1 MFFKVKGSNINP
13 DLQQENSCNT
23 YGMGENRLR
32 LAGFWDSWDIRWST
46 MLQWFWSLIALR
58 GQKWRVYNWWL
69 CSGARTGRGGAA
81 PAAAPTEGGGAGLRT
96 HRPVRSVRVFLFPT
110 LMCSKGHPAFP
121 FLLPPSLSQH
131 HKNCPWGVFFFL
143 ILLFFLNWSF
153 HFVSEYGQWTR
164 R

>member
-13 DLQQENSCNT
+13 DLRQENSCNT
-23 YGMGENRLR
+23 CGMGENRLR

-46 MLQWFWSLIALR
+46 ILQWFWSLTVLR

-69 CSGARTGRGGAA
+69 FSGARTGRGWAAPGAA
-81 PAAAPTEGGGAGLRT
+81 PRRTGALVSGHTGLFAL
-96 HRPVRSVRVFLFPT
+96 VRAFLFPT

-143 ILLFFLNWSF
+143 ILLFF
-153 HFVSEYGQWTR
+153 
-164 R
+164 